1 VAAAPHKLFDA
12 RPGLHGELHG
22 GLIVDRTP
30 SPSRRPTTAV
40 GLRESVARKYLTL
53 AAAPPPAAVDFS
65 TAPWWNSALEQDDQ
79 QTLGAC
85 VSFSGDH
92 FRRVLS
98 LQVGHAD
105 QKHSQL

>member
-1 VAAAPHKLFDA
+1 
-12 RPGLHGELHG
+12 
-22 GLIVDRTP
+22 
-30 SPSRRPTTAV
+30 V
-40 GLRESVARKYLTL
+40 GLREAVARKYLTH
-53 AAAPPPAAVDFS
+53 AAAPAAVDFS

-98 LQVGHAD
+98 LQAGHAD